1 MRTTISIE
9 DSLIVKLKA
18 QALQNGY
25 SFKDTVNETLRAGI
39 AAREKALKTMTPF
52 KVKAKAL
59 KLRFGSYDNISALL
73 EQAESEQYK

>member
-18 QALQNGY
+18 QALQNGC
-25 SFKDTVNETLRAGI
+25 SFKDIVNETLRAGMTV
-39 AAREKALKTMTPF
+39 REEALKTMTPF
-52 KVKAKAL
+52 KVRPKPL
-59 KLRFGSYDNISALL
+59 KLKFGSYDNISELL